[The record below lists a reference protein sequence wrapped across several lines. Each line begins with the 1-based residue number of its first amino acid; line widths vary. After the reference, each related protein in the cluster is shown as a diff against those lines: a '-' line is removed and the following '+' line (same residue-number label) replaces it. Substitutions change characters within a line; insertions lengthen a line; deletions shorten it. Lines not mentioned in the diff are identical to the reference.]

1 MHILIAI
8 DSFKGCL
15 SSMEVAAAVAAGI
28 KKAAP
33 QLTVTPVPVADG
45 GEGTVEA
52 VLFATGG
59 RQVFTRVTG
68 PLRKPVAAFYGL
80 LPDGTAVIEMA
91 AAAGLGLVPPD
102 QRQPAQA
109 TTYGVGELIKQA
121 LAKGCRRF
129 IIGLGGS
136 ATNDAGIG
144 MLTALGWRFL
154 DKNGRP
160 VDPVGATLRQIA
172 RIDEENVLPELAKC
186 RFTVINDVSN
196 PLTGPEGATH
206 TFAAQKGADPVTIAQ
221 LEEGMRHFAGLV
233 ASHTGS
239 DKAPLPGS
247 GAAGG
252 LGFALAAFLQ
262 AQLQP
267 AAEVLFP
274 LLKMQEK
281 MQAADLVI
289 TGEGRLDSQTANGKL
304 AWQIARLARQ
314 YHKPAIAL
322 AGEITPE
329 AYDLLHPDLDALFA
343 ITNGPLSR
351 QETMRPA
358 VTRQLLSRQA
368 GEIIRLIQTT
378 GKIIPT

>member
-1 MHILIAI
+1 
-8 DSFKGCL
+8 
-15 SSMEVAAAVAAGI
+15 MEVAAAVAAGI
-28 KKAAP
+28 KEAAP

-91 AAAGLGLVPPD
+91 AAAGLGLVPPG

-160 VDPVGATLRQIA
+160 VDPVGAALRQIA
-172 RIDEENVLPELAKC
+172 SIDEENVLPELAKC

-196 PLTGPEGATH
+196 PLTGPEGASH
-206 TFAAQKGADPVTIAQ
+206 TFAAQKGADPVTMAQ

-281 MQAADLVI
+281 IQAADLVI

-304 AWQIARLARQ
+304 AWQIARLARK
-314 YHKPAIAL
+314 YRKPVIAL

-351 QETMRPA
+351 QEAMQPA